1 VYSSIKGVTVIRSRR
16 MRLKEHVVRM
26 GMRNMKK
33 KILGK
38 PKGRYHSG
46 DLGTGGRIILKW
58 ILKRQEWRFRLH

>member
-1 VYSSIKGVTVIRSRR
+1 